1 MLAPI
6 RVICLKELLDN
17 LRDKRSLTVA
27 FVYPL
32 LGPIL
37 LGLLVTAVSAMMAI
51 DRTKESDITIRVA
64 GGERAPE
71 LIAFMEARGA
81 RIEPVPGDPEA
92 LVRDGEAKV
101 VLNIPPG
108 TAEALESAGRAR
120 VEVILNAAQL
130 TAVVAS
136 GTVTGLLRD
145 FNDRHAA
152 RTLEAVGLEPGD
164 LRPLQV
170 ETVNVSLREARIN
183 DFFLFMVPPFI
194 IFTVFIGGVYLAID
208 TTSGERER
216 GSLEPLLANPVARWQ
231 VMLGKFMAALIF
243 TLMALFVQLAAFK
256 VSFALAGAG
265 PYSLAGRLEPL
276 ALLGLV
282 AVCLPLIMF
291 ATAIQIIIATI
302 TRSFKEAQTWLGL
315 MPLVPAMPGLAMVFV
330 PVRPETWMMAIPTYG
345 QTLLMGQLVRGDPVS
360 GLHVVVAGVAT
371 TAVSALLLWACARL
385 YARETLLWGG

>member
-17 LRDKRSLTVA
+17 LRDRRSLTVA

-37 LGLLVTAVSAMMAI
+37 LGLLVTAVSAMMSI
-51 DRTKESDITIRVA
+51 DRTQQSDITVKVA

-71 LIAFMEARGA
+71 LIAFIADQGA
-81 RIEPVPGDPEA
+81 RIEAVGGDPQA
-92 LVRDGEAKV
+92 VVRDGEAKV
-101 VLNIPPG
+101 VLHIPPDYG
-108 TAEALESAGRAR
+108 ERMAGEGRAR

-136 GTVTGLLRD
+136 GTVTRLVRD
-145 FNDRHAA
+145 FNNRHA
-152 RTLEAVGLEPGD
+152 RDTLRSVGLTLDD
-164 LRPLQV
+164 LSPLEV
-170 ETVNVSLREARIN
+170 ETVNVSMREARIN

-216 GSLEPLLANPVARWQ
+216 GSLEPLLANPVSRWQ
-231 VMLGKFMAALIF
+231 VMLGKFAAALIF

-256 VSFALAGAG
+256 ISFSLAGAG
-265 PYSLAGRLEPL
+265 PYSLAGRLEPM

-330 PVRPETWMMAIPTYG
+330 PVNPELWMMAIPTYG

-360 GLHVVVAGVAT
+360 TLNVLVAGGAT
-371 TAVSALLLWACARL
+371 MAVSALLLWLCARL
-385 YARETLLWGG
+385 YARETLLWGA